1 MKTILLT
8 FSIVF
13 SALTINAQNSI
24 QLSDFK
30 SIDNTSWEGTLTHRD
45 YQSGQLETVDATMQ
59 FKIEGDKIITNVQYT
74 YELNKNHKG
83 SVKIKKNGTYF
94 GNEKVVS
101 FKEEDGTKTLVTTYK
116 GKDKNRKAEMF
127 ITHTLTDSTYTVSK
141 EVVYLDTKERLVRN
155 TYQYTKIQ

>member
-13 SALTINAQNSI
+13 SVVTINPQNSI
-24 QLSDFK
+24 QLSDFS
-30 SIDNTSWEGTLTHRD
+30 SIVNTSWEGTLTHRD

-101 FKEEDGTKTLVTTYK
+101 FKEE
-116 GKDKNRKAEMF
+116 N
-127 ITHTLTDSTYTVSK
+127 VSK
-141 EVVYLDTKERLVRN
+141 PLLQLTKEKTTTEKQKCL
-155 TYQYTKIQ
+155 